1 LALPAGARAV
11 GSPVVDEGI
20 SMSTPVVMPRF
31 GETVESCQLVKWL
44 VEPGQHV
51 EKGSPIATIETD
63 KAEFDVEAPVA
74 GTVLALFVSEGADV
88 PVLVDIAAIG
98 DPDESVA
105 PPPASDTT
113 SRAAQVWHAPRQE
126 SDASD
131 SDIDRSQPATEAAS
145 TKPGRPIAS
154 PRAQRSALDAAIDIN
169 TVVGTGPQG
178 RITQTDVEK
187 AIGRQQEEPE
197 PSTSAASH
205 HAPVRGARKIIA
217 ERMRDSLATTAQ
229 LSLVSAFDASSILD
243 FRAGRRRNQRERS
256 ELIPTVTDII
266 VFEAARSLLEHRQLN
281 AHYLGDSIAYFDHV
295 DMGIA
300 VDTPKGLLVP
310 VLRKAD
316 TLALGGVSEAIAEL
330 SERARQGRIDPG
342 LLHGSTFTVTN
353 MGTMGIEVFTPILNP
368 PEVAILG
375 IGAPVL
381 RPVEREDGL
390 RHIRSIGLSLTID
403 HQAVDGGPAAR
414 FLQTLVSRLEHH
426 PGHVEE

>member
-1 LALPAGARAV
+1 
-11 GSPVVDEGI
+11 
-20 SMSTPVVMPRF
+20 MSTPVVMPRF

-51 EKGSPIATIETD
+51 EKGSSIAEIETD
-63 KAEFDVEAPVA
+63 KAGFDVEAPVA

-88 PVLVDIAAIG
+88 PVLAEIAAIG
-98 DPDESVA
+98 DPDESVT
-105 PPPASDTT
+105 PPSASDTT
-113 SRAAQVWHAPRQE
+113 SRAAQVWQAPKQE

-131 SDIDRSQPATEAAS
+131 SDIDGSQPATEAAS
-145 TKPGRPIAS
+145 TKTGRPLAS

-187 AIGRQQEEPE
+187 AIGRQQEQQPE

-243 FRAGRRRNQRERS
+243 FRAGRRRNQPERS

-266 VFEAARSLLEHRQLN
+266 VFETARSLLEHRELN

-316 TLALGGVSEAIAEL
+316 TLALGAVSEAIADL
-330 SERARQGRIDPG
+330 SERARKGRIDPD

-403 HQAVDGGPAAR
+403 HQALDGGPAAR

>member
-1 LALPAGARAV
+1 
-11 GSPVVDEGI
+11 
-20 SMSTPVVMPRF
+20 MSTPVVMPRF
-31 GETVESCQLVKWL
+31 GETVESCLLVKWL
-44 VEPGQHV
+44 VQPGQHV
-51 EKGSPIATIETD
+51 EKGLSIATIETD
-63 KAEFDVEAPVA
+63 KAEFEVEAPVE
-74 GTVLALFVSEGADV
+74 GTVLALFVGEGEDV
-88 PVLVDIAAIG
+88 PVLADIAVIG
-98 DPDESVA
+98 DPDEVVA
-105 PPPASDTT
+105 PPSAGNTTPRAGQTADRPAE
-113 SRAAQVWHAPRQE
+113 E
-126 SDASD
+126 SDASAAGV
-131 SDIDRSQPATEAAS
+131 DRPQPGTEAAG
-145 TKPGRPIAS
+145 TRTGRPAAS
-154 PRAQRSALDAAIDIN
+154 PRAQRSALDAGIDIN
-169 TVVGTGPQG
+169 TVAGTGPQG
-178 RITQTDVEK
+178 RITETDVEK
-187 AIGRQQEEPE
+187 AIGRQQEQQPE

-243 FRAGRRRNQRERS
+243 FRAGRRRNQREKS

-266 VFEAARSLLEHRQLN
+266 VFETARSLLEHRELN

-316 TLALGGVSEAIAEL
+316 TLALGAVSEAIAEL
-330 SERARQGRIDPG
+330 SERARKGRIDPG

-426 PGHVEE
+426 PGHMEE